1 MKGRFFMCWVLLSGL
16 MALSCAPKATLEIS
30 AVSVTDVS
38 ETTATVTWTTSEPAT
53 SQVEYG
59 LTAAYGS
66 RITLDQSLIT
76 NHSIKITGLNPS
88 TMYHYRV
95 RSESASGDEAVSD
108 DDLLMMPAPTPLLAD
123 YYHLRVEYSCTSD
136 WATLQ
141 FLAPERFLTSRLV
154 AVAGSPQTATAT
166 PAYFEIYRPLEQLA
180 VEPIVSMTVDLAL
193 APADLEHPIVFVSRH
208 GSVGGSAIHVY
219 YLDGTEVR
227 PLQYIDHYWLDPDNP
242 GYNDTEF
249 SVDLTALQMITPT
262 YRHIRRIAPSPMLWA
277 IYYPWIAWSQSAEC
291 TDHPLIPGY
300 SPTDPSYRIL
310 DDPAAVAWHIDQA
323 RTAGI
328 DGFLVSW
335 CGGEAVGDLNRRL
348 SLVLDLAQDRNFHVA
363 IYLET
368 TPDPNDRSVYPD
380 IVSDWIAYAVST
392 FGSHPAYMRL
402 DGRPLIV
409 VYNSSTAPISLW
421 SDMFAGLRAD
431 GYEACYLAMSRDPDD
446 LAVFD
451 GLHTYAIIDVNELAS
466 TNAALS
472 STTRY
477 YSLFDDEPQ
486 QRIWAA
492 TVLPGFDDCPYS
504 LTSTLLVERDEGAYY
519 RSTFDAALSSDPD
532 WIIIMTWN
540 EFGENTHIAPSLRYG
555 DQYLGITRECVR
567 VWNDAARTF
576 E

>member
-1 MKGRFFMCWVLLSGL
+1 MCCVLLSGL
-16 MALSCAPKATLEIS
+16 TGLSCAPKATLEIS
-30 AVSVTDVS
+30 AVSVTDIT
-38 ETTATVTWTTSEPAT
+38 ETTATVTWATSEPAT

-66 RITLDQSLIT
+66 RVTLDQHLVT
-76 NHSIKITGLNPS
+76 DHSVKITGLHPS
-88 TMYHYRV
+88 TVYHYRI
-95 RSESASGDEAVSD
+95 RSETASGDEAVSGD
-108 DDLLMMPAPTPLLAD
+108 HLLVMPEPVPLVAD

-154 AVAGSPQTATAT
+154 AVTGSPQTATAT

-180 VEPIVSMTVDLAL
+180 VEPVVSMTVDLAL
-193 APADLEHPIVFVSRH
+193 APADLEHPLVIVSRH
-208 GSVGGSAIHVY
+208 GGIGGSDVYVY
-219 YLDGTEVR
+219 YLDGTEAR
-227 PLQYIDHYWLDPDNP
+227 LLQYIDHYWFDPDNP
-242 GYNDTEF
+242 GYNDTQF
-249 SVDLTALQMITPT
+249 SVDLTDLQMIAPT
-262 YRHIRRIAPSPMLWA
+262 SRQIRRIAPSPMLWA

-291 TDHPLIPGY
+291 TDHPLVPGY
-300 SPTDPSYRIL
+300 SPTDQSYRTL

-335 CGGEAVGDLNRRL
+335 CGGDAGGDLNRRL
-348 SLVLDLAQDRNFHVA
+348 SLVLDVAQDKNFRIA

-368 TPDPNDRSVYPD
+368 TPDPNDRSVHPD
-380 IVSDWIAYAVST
+380 IVSEWIAYAVSR

-409 VYNSSTAPISLW
+409 VYNSSAAPISLW

-431 GYEACYLAMSRDPDD
+431 GHDACYLAMSRDPHD

-451 GLHTYAIIDVNELAS
+451 GLHTYAILDVNELVV

-472 STTRY
+472 STIRY

-504 LTSTLLVERDEGAYY
+504 LTSSLLVERDDGAYY

-540 EFGENTHIAPSLRYG
+540 EFGENTHIAPSQRYG
-555 DQYLGITRECVR
+555 DRYLGITREYVGM
-567 VWNDAARTF
+567 WHDAAKTRD
-576 E
+576 